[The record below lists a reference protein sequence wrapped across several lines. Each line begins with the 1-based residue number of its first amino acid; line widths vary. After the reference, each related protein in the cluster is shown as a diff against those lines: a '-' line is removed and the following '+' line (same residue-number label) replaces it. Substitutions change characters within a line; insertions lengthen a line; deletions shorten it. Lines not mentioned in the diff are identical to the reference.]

1 MLQTESRAA
10 GSNTDLSYVLAGD
23 APANGAAYAPRDG
36 GGLPVAISLFADR
49 GYLRSEM
56 QADAQLAGFR
66 VVQSEPVAASEG
78 GTARPLGDIVL
89 VDAPAASPA
98 TP

>member
-56 QADAQLAGFR
+56 QADAQLAQAR
-66 VVQSEPVAASEG
+66 AQLDANPHLAAPG
-78 GTARPLGDIVL
+78 VL
-89 VDAPAASPA
+89 P
-98 TP
+98 